1 MHLARRLL
9 PLLLLAP
16 LTQGPPAAAQ
26 PWASE
31 SARLAGR
38 AALEAVRRNQ
48 FLEADSLS
56 LAADPVVRKLVVWNR
71 VQNRQGGASAAE
83 IVAWLD
89 ANPDWPFPLSVAMRA
104 EEALVAEPDDA
115 LALRQFGRAPPRTLA
130 GLDRYVAALL
140 RAGRPAEAQAALARG
155 WRDAAGDGFAEQGL
169 LARHGGL
176 LTVED
181 HWQRADR
188 QFWDGQPGAAA
199 RMMPLLDATRRAIIE
214 ARLAAASS
222 RAEPPSAIRDI
233 GAALEV
239 ARQQRRADRDA
250 DAAATWIAAEP
261 LQQGLSADAA
271 RAIWVERQVLSRKL
285 LRLGDAATA
294 YRIAAAHGQTEPG
307 EPRGEGEF
315 LAGFLA
321 LRKLGQPDRA
331 RQHFARV
338 GQDSSSV
345 ITRARSAFWQGAALS
360 AMGRTAEAQAQWR
373 EAAALPVAFYGQL
386 ASLSLGESP
395 AQLAARIAA
404 VPSAA
409 PSQPVA
415 AQFLGRD
422 LVRAVIAMA
431 DLGQSDRARIFLL
444 RLEELAAEPA
454 DRWLTARLG
463 VAIGRPDHAVWIARR
478 AGADGVMLLEDGWPT
493 PYPTPADGAEPALV
507 NAITRQES
515 NFDLSAVSSANA
527 RGPMQL
533 LPSTAAGVARRLG
546 VPHSTAMLTAD
557 AAHNLRLGSA
567 YINDM
572 LGRFDGA
579 MPLAAAGY
587 NAGPGRVV
595 QWLGTYGD
603 PRQPDGPHILDWME
617 QIPFGETRNYVQ
629 RVIENVVIYRAR
641 NAATAGLPHPLAAL
655 MAGRP

>member
-294 YRIAAAHGQTEPG
+294 YRIAAGPPTPPKMMVIALGRLG
-307 EPRGEGEF
+307 MREF
-315 LAGFLA
+315 DVGSDADLVFA
-321 LRKLGQPDRA
+321 LPQADADDLPA
-331 RQHFARV
+331 W
-338 GQDSSSV
+338 S
-345 ITRARSAFWQGAALS
+345 
-360 AMGRTAEAQAQWR
+360 RTAERLIEILSAYTGEGMMFAVDSRLRPNGRAGALVQTDSAFRDYFERRAEAWEGMAYMKSHAVAGDIEASTAFLNELQQIDWR
-373 EAAALPVAFYGQL
+373 RYGQ
-386 ASLSLGESP
+386 S
-395 AQLAARIAA
+395 
-404 VPSAA
+404 
-409 PSQPVA
+409 
-415 AQFLGRD
+415 GRSRSE
-422 LVRAVIAMA
+422 LRRM
-431 DLGQSDRARIFLL
+431 RL
-444 RLEELAAEPA
+444 RLEREQGLAQPLKAGAGGYYDIDFILMYLRLKSAGFFFKQLSTPQRIEVIEKMGHLSHADALFLRDAATFYRALDHGLRIIFGHAEA
-454 DRWLTARLG
+454 DLPKSPLHLDMLTD
-463 VAIGRPDHAVWIARR
+463 VIGRWTPPHLHDQPLPDKVEQIRSR
-478 AGADGVMLLEDGWPT
+478 
-493 PYPTPADGAEPALV
+493 
-507 NAITRQES
+507 TREL
-515 NFDLSAVSSANA
+515 FDRLFAVS
-527 RGPMQL
+527 
-533 LPSTAAGVARRLG
+533 
-546 VPHSTAMLTAD
+546 
-557 AAHNLRLGSA
+557 
-567 YINDM
+567 
-572 LGRFDGA
+572 
-579 MPLAAAGY
+579 
-587 NAGPGRVV
+587 
-595 QWLGTYGD
+595 
-603 PRQPDGPHILDWME
+603 
-617 QIPFGETRNYVQ
+617 
-629 RVIENVVIYRAR
+629 
-641 NAATAGLPHPLAAL
+641 
-655 MAGRP
+655 